1 MFSLNIFSKCPY
13 RGKPKTR
20 LKDLLSKSEREYI
33 SILMLKNLLDETHK
47 LDNFID
53 INLWVYPDCE
63 HIFYRKLEKDYKLN
77 LMNQEGENL
86 FDRMMFCLNNKSLQ
100 SNKTL
105 LVGSDIPSLDSNI
118 ILDALSLLST
128 KDVVLGPSKDG
139 GFYLIGIKGFL
150 NNGLFND
157 NENMSCKQIQK
168 NILSKSMS
176 FALLNELKDIDEPN
190 DLLFL

>member
-1 MFSLNIFSKCPY
+1 MSSLNIFSKCPY
-13 RGKPKTR
+13 RGNPKTR
-20 LKDLLSKSEREYI
+20 LKNLLSKNERKYI
-33 SILMLKNLLDETHK
+33 SISMLKDLLDETHK
-47 LDNFID
+47 LENLID
-53 INLWVYPDCE
+53 INLWVYPDYE
-63 HIFYRKLEKDYKLN
+63 HNFYRKLEKEYKLN

-86 FDRMMFCLNNKSLQ
+86 FDRMMFCLNNESLQ

-128 KDVVLGPSKDG
+128 KDVVLGPSKDD
-139 GFYLIGIKGFL
+139 GFYLIGIKGFF
-150 NNGLFND
+150 NNELFND

-168 NILSKSMS
+168 NILSKSMN